1 MPDEGEDITSH
12 IDKKYGPGSA
22 ARFLSDT
29 SPLYSAGEACGVNFN
44 KDPKRKIFT
53 TAKCHSLMGYT
64 KGVHGNEK
72 ANELMSVMFTAYF
85 VNARSVNQAA
95 VLKELY
101 AEIGLEWTEEAAA
114 CLDPMS
120 EYSQEAEMGDQAV
133 KMKSV
138 SGVPFFIIERSD
150 GSAPIVF
157 SGAQPVEVIQD
168 ALEECST
175 SD

>member
-22 ARFLSDT
+22 ARFLNAD
-29 SPLYSAGEACGVNFN
+29 SPLYNAGEACGVAFN

-64 KGVHGNEK
+64 KEVHGNEK

-95 VLKELY
+95 VLQELY
-101 AEIGLEWTEEAAA
+101 AEIGLEWSTEAAA
-114 CLDPMS
+114 CLDS
-120 EYSQEAEMGDQAV
+120 KSKYSRQVEMEDQAI
-133 KMKSV
+133 KQKRV
-138 SGVPFFIIERSD
+138 SGVPFFIIERAD
-150 GSAPIVF
+150 GSAPIAF

-168 ALEECST
+168 ALEECSST
-175 SD
+175 D